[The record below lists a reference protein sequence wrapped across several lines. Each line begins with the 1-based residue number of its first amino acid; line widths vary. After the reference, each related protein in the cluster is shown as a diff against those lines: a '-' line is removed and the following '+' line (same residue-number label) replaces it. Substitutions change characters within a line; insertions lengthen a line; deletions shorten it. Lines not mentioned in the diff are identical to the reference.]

1 MRSVYSTCFA
11 IGFALVCNMAFA
23 NDEQFLKIATQKS
36 VVLDSKP
43 MMVSDLHFN
52 MWVDPLKTNWIAW
65 SLFSQAQTWERQ
77 PVIDKPLAGNIGA
90 GDYVLLI
97 VTAPD
102 GSRSGE
108 YKMDQN
114 DDQGRSFGPQAVI
127 FGKHHMT
134 PNVARATP
142 GGQAS
147 FFDEGGVSD
156 KFFFDHGQGLYQ
168 FELKIYKAYSQT
180 GSGTP
185 NLWLLKNA
193 NEGYDV
199 KPPIEGQP
207 YGGLG
212 MYWSGNNNDGD
223 DDNDDGY
230 SDIPG
235 GGPFPDNPDEGEDIP
250 GGGPFPHT
258 PMIPEPATLVLAA
271 LGLGLMSRLRK
282 K

>member
-1 MRSVYSTCFA
+1 MRSVYSIHFV
-11 IGFALVCNMAFA
+11 IVFALACNIAFA

-36 VVLDSKP
+36 VALDSKP

-65 SLFSQAQTWERQ
+65 SLYNQAQTWQQQ

-90 GDYVLLI
+90 GDYVLLT

-102 GSRSGE
+102 GSRSAE

-127 FGKHHMT
+127 FGKNRMT
-134 PNVARATP
+134 PDVSRATP
-142 GGQAS
+142 AGQAA

-168 FELKIYKAYSQT
+168 FELKVFKAYSQT
-180 GSGTP
+180 GPGTP

-193 NEGYDV
+193 SEGYEV
-199 KPPIEGQP
+199 KPPLYGQP
-207 YGGLG
+207 YGGVG
-212 MYWSGNNNDGD
+212 VYWPGNDNDNDHDNDGGYKDISGND
-223 DDNDDGY
+223 
-230 SDIPG
+230 
-235 GGPFPDNPDEGEDIP
+235 PFPDNPDEGDIP
-250 GGGPFPHT
+250 GHDPFPRP
-258 PMIPEPATLVLAA
+258 PMIPEPATFALAA

>member
-1 MRSVYSTCFA
+1 MRYIYTIVLFM
-11 IGFALVCNMAFA
+11 ILALVSNTTFA
-23 NDEQFLKIATQKS
+23 NDEQFLKIATQKAVAS
-36 VVLDSKP
+36 DSKP

-65 SLFSQAQTWERQ
+65 SLYNQAQTWQEQ

-90 GDYVLLI
+90 GDYVLLT

-102 GSRSGE
+102 GSRSAE

-127 FGKHHMT
+127 FGKRQIT
-134 PNVARATP
+134 PDVARTNTE
-142 GGQAS
+142 GQAS

-168 FELKIYKAYSQT
+168 FELKIFKAYSQT
-180 GSGTP
+180 GPGTP

-193 NEGYDV
+193 SEGYES
-199 KPPIEGQP
+199 KPPLYGQP
-207 YGGLG
+207 YGGLPL
-212 MYWSGNNNDGD
+212 YWPGD
-223 DDNDDGY
+223 HNHHGDDNDSGWT
-230 SDIPG
+230 DISG
-235 GGPFPDNPDEGEDIP
+235 GGPFPDNPDEGDIP
-250 GGGPFPHT
+250 GGGPFPRP

-271 LGLGLMSRLRK
+271 LGLGFMSRLRK
-282 K
+282 H